1 MLPSSSQPSSPQ
13 TAAVL
18 APQPA
23 VASASLRHRLHDWL
37 PRWRAWIAI
46 TSLLLFSVPALA
58 LDDLVTHRAVL
69 MDPTGTLTVEQVAQS
84 ADFKPVIGPISRGYT
99 AAVTWLRIEVAP
111 TLLGQLV
118 VVAQPAYL
126 DDLRLYSPR
135 ESLVQPTGFLLTRL
149 PLGPVAA
156 EGSGTPVSTPAEWL
170 EQRSGDRVALSDKPF
185 KSVYPSFVVQSR
197 PDRPTVHYLRLETTS
212 VSLLHVKAFSLTDQ
226 MAFDTAIHSAVSAYV
241 GLIAVLAGFAF
252 VCWRITRDRIW
263 ALDSAFQVVTV
274 VFTLSIMGIGGR
286 YWFAEWPEA
295 ADVSTSVMSVSQVAI
310 ASWFFWRLFAV
321 YSAPGW
327 TTWLYRGSLL
337 LFPVLLGMI
346 WLGDARTA
354 VSINAN
360 LILLQTLVGMLIIWF
375 IPIQDR
381 VQRLLL
387 RFVYIGLTVYLLYF
401 ILPLLGLAKPTEF
414 NLYPALG
421 SNLFSGLMVQAVLW
435 RRTHLQ
441 IKERNALRLQA
452 EASRQAAAF
461 AEARRSESANL
472 LGMLVHEI
480 KNPLASIALASQTLA
495 KSLPKSLSESPSN
508 AAETEAS
515 TGLPH
520 PQAMQLRHIH
530 NAVQGIDAV
539 LERCV
544 DADRL
549 EQGALKVQTQSHD
562 VAQLLADWVS
572 TEPEAHRIRL
582 ALDAPLP
589 AEVDAPLLCLMVRN
603 LLNNALKYSPEGSEV
618 WLTLVATSTLG
629 AAGANGTTSTAEPP
643 RRPGFLLKVANAVG
657 KAGVP
662 DPERLFQKYYRAPHA
677 QRQTG
682 TGLGLYWVHGVAEL
696 LGGWVAYRLASDD
709 PLPVV
714 FELWLPAQ
722 PADTGSTAAGAES
735 AGKATAAQPNTHPTQ
750 DVLAVSSRSK
760 PQ

>member
-1 MLPSSSQPSSPQ
+1 MPRQKPLASATFARLAELQLESSSIGYRLLGLLGHLRLWA
-13 TAAVL
+13 AAV
-18 APQPA
+18 A
-23 VASASLRHRLHDWL
+23 
-37 PRWRAWIAI
+37 
-46 TSLLLFSVPALA
+46 LLFGSGSALA
-58 LDDLVTHRAVL
+58 LDDLVTQRGVL
-69 MDPTGTLTVEQVAQS
+69 VDPTGTLTVEQVAQRT
-84 ADFKPVIGPISRGYT
+84 DFRPVTGPVSRGYT
-99 AAVTWLRIEVAP
+99 TAATWLRIEVAP

-118 VVAQPAYL
+118 VVVQPAYL

-135 ESLVQPTGFLLTRL
+135 EQATQPTGFLLT
-149 PLGPVAA
+149 GTVASLLTGIGA
-156 EGSGTPVSTPAEWL
+156 DSLNTAGATDALSAEWL
-170 EQRSGDRVALSDKPF
+170 EQRSGDQIALSAKPL
-185 KSVYPSFVVQSR
+185 KSVYPTFIVQSR

-226 MAFDTAIHSAVSAYV
+226 MAFDTFIHSAVSAYV

-263 ALDSAFQVVTV
+263 GLDSAFQVITV
-274 VFTLSIMGIGGR
+274 VFTVSIMGIGGR

-295 ADVSTSVMSVSQVAI
+295 ADVSTSVMSVSQLAI
-310 ASWFFWRLFAV
+310 ASWFFWRLFAA

-337 LFPVLLGMI
+337 LFPVLIGMI

-441 IKERNALRLQA
+441 IKERNALRMQL
-452 EASRQAAAF
+452 EASKQTAQFEA
-461 AEARRSESANL
+461 ARRAESANL

-480 KNPLASIALASQTLA
+480 KNPLASIAIASKTLSKA
-495 KSLPKSLSESPSN
+495 LPADATPSGV
-508 AAETEAS
+508 AS
-515 TGLPH
+515 MPE
-520 PQAMQLRHIH
+520 QQLRFIQ

-549 EQGALKVQTQSHD
+549 EQGALRVHPQSHD
-562 VAQLLADWVS
+562 VAQLLTDWVS

-582 ALDAPLP
+582 ALDAPLH

-618 WLTLVATSTLG
+618 WLTLAPTGNTG
-629 AAGANGTTSTAEPP
+629 AFNAGSGNTGDGQTG
-643 RRPGFLLKVANAVG
+643 RPGFLLKVANAVG

-682 TGLGLYWVHGVAEL
+682 TGLGLYWVHGVAQL
-696 LGGWVAYRLASDD
+696 LGGWVAHRLVAGD

-714 FELWLPAQ
+714 FELWLPAA
-722 PADTGSTAAGAES
+722 PAEGAI
-735 AGKATAAQPNTHPTQ
+735 ALDNRT
-750 DVLAVSSRSK
+750 
-760 PQ
+760 